1 MTDPDFGHSGDATPL
16 WMGPIARPTFDPL
29 ARDATVDIC
38 IVGGGIAG
46 VTTAYQ
52 LATAGR
58 SVILVEDRQ
67 IGAGESGRT
76 TAHLSSA
83 LDDGY
88 VHLEKIHGEQGA
100 RLAAQSHAA
109 AIDEIERIVAKLG
122 IECDF
127 QRLPGYLFLGPGD
140 SRELLEKERD
150 AAQRAGLAPK
160 LLDSAPK
167 SPFKTGPCLE
177 FERQAQFQP
186 LNYLWALADAVA
198 KAGGRVYERTRVRDI
213 EGNSPYTL
221 TTDWGH
227 KITAK
232 SVVIA
237 TNAPITSRVMIP
249 VKQAAYRSYVLAARI
264 PAGALEPALY
274 WDTESPYHY
283 ARVQPGQAEFD
294 YLIVGGED
302 HKTGQKN
309 DAEER
314 YAHLERWMRE
324 RFPAGL
330 TEFRWSG
337 QIMETV
343 DGLAYIGRQSQDL
356 YLATGDSGHGMTHGT
371 LAGMILRDLILGRE
385 NPWAPLYNPTRL
397 PLGSLPQLVRETLN
411 FVPRYGLWLTPG
423 EVTSID
429 QVPAGSG
436 RVIRDGVRK
445 IACYRDENDEV
456 RACSAVCPHLGCV
469 VAWNEGEKTWD
480 CPCHG
485 SRFDA
490 TGRVLNGPANR
501 DLKPVDRRGA
511 QPQAQPDQ
519 PAA

>member
-1 MTDPDFGHSGDATPL
+1 MTDPDFGHAGEATPL
-16 WMGPIARPTFDPL
+16 WLGATARPIFDPL
-29 ARDATVDIC
+29 ARDATADIC
-38 IVGGGIAG
+38 IIGGGIAG
-46 VTTAYQ
+46 VTTAYM

-83 LDDGY
+83 LDDGF
-88 VHLEKIHGEQGA
+88 LQIEKIHGEKDA
-100 RLAAQSHAA
+100 KLAAQSHAA
-109 AIDEIERIVAKLG
+109 AIDEIERILGRLG

-127 QRLPGYLFLGPGD
+127 QRLNGYLFLAPGD
-140 SRELLEKERD
+140 SRDRLEKERD
-150 AAQRAGLAPK
+150 AAQRAGLPVRHLDGAPN
-160 LLDSAPK
+160 
-167 SPFKTGPCLE
+167 SPFPTGPCLE
-177 FERQAQFQP
+177 FERQAQFHP

-198 KAGGRVYERTRVRDI
+198 KAGGRVFERTRVREV
-213 EGNSPYTL
+213 EGGPPYTV

-227 KITAK
+227 KINAK
-232 SVVIA
+232 TVVIA

-249 VKQAAYRSYVLAARI
+249 VKQAAYRTYVVATRI

-274 WDTESPYHY
+274 WDTASPYHY
-283 ARVQPGQAEFD
+283 ARIQPGQAEFD

-314 YAHLERWMRE
+314 YAHLERCMRE

-343 DGLAYIGRQSQDL
+343 DGLGYIGRQGQDL

-371 LAGMILRDLILGRE
+371 IAGLLLRDLILGRS
-385 NPWAPLYNPTRL
+385 NPWADLYSPMRL
-397 PLGSLPQLVRETLN
+397 PLGSIPHLVRETLN
-411 FVPRYGLWLTPG
+411 FVPRYGMWLTPG
-423 EVTSID
+423 EVTSMDEI
-429 QVPAGSG
+429 PPGSG
-436 RVIRDGVRK
+436 RVLRDGVRK
-445 IACYRDENDEV
+445 IACFRDENDEV

-485 SRFDA
+485 SRFDS

-501 DLKPVDRRGA
+501 DLKPVDYRGVE
-511 QPQAQPDQ
+511 PQAQPDQ

>member
-249 VKQAAYRSYVLAARI
+249 VKQAAYRSY
-264 PAGALEPALY
+264 
-274 WDTESPYHY
+274 
-283 ARVQPGQAEFD
+283 
-294 YLIVGGED
+294 
-302 HKTGQKN
+302 
-309 DAEER
+309 
-314 YAHLERWMRE
+314 
-324 RFPAGL
+324 
-330 TEFRWSG
+330 
-337 QIMETV
+337 
-343 DGLAYIGRQSQDL
+343 
-356 YLATGDSGHGMTHGT
+356 
-371 LAGMILRDLILGRE
+371 
-385 NPWAPLYNPTRL
+385 
-397 PLGSLPQLVRETLN
+397 
-411 FVPRYGLWLTPG
+411 
-423 EVTSID
+423 
-429 QVPAGSG
+429 
-436 RVIRDGVRK
+436 
-445 IACYRDENDEV
+445 
-456 RACSAVCPHLGCV
+456 
-469 VAWNEGEKTWD
+469 
-480 CPCHG
+480 
-485 SRFDA
+485 
-490 TGRVLNGPANR
+490 
-501 DLKPVDRRGA
+501 
-511 QPQAQPDQ
+511 
-519 PAA
+519 